1 MKKNNTK
8 YMIAGGI
15 GLVLVVVVAVT
26 AATVAGR
33 KVNERKY
40 GVKMESAKQY
50 LLDEDYDTA
59 ETLYLQSIEMYPE
72 KTDAY
77 KALISLYIEEGDYDN
92 AYDTADEGYTNTQ
105 DTFFE
110 TVMERVREERAKR
123 QKNGQQADI
132 LQQVYATDKDD
143 DKIAARF
150 MLLDNISAFCYQQYV
165 DTYGSCDVSDAGSQ
179 GYKAKFANFS
189 GSVYFKNSDDT
200 PNAVDMASRKITQR
214 VKPYKIVLTSL
225 SMLFVGY
232 DGYLSF
238 EKLQTIFDISVQPK
252 QDKKGNYWISF
263 KKNGCSMK
271 METDS
276 EGNLVGETPKII
288 IAPLDLKTVE
298 WVEEPEQEEEEEEDT
313 FVLGGNTYTYDV
325 TEINISGAQIYDLS
339 PLENCK
345 KLRSLILYDCGIEDI
360 TPLQGCE
367 SLVELCLDYN
377 PFSDLSPLAGL
388 KNLEYLQ
395 FHESGVTDLSPIY
408 GLDLK
413 LMNPCSPGVTR
424 DQVEEYK
431 RLHPDCICYWD
442 YYMIE

>member
-1 MKKNNTK
+1 MKKKTTK
-8 YMIAGGI
+8 YIMIGGI
-15 GLVLVVVVAVT
+15 GLVIVAVAAIT

-50 LLDEDYDTA
+50 LLEENYDAA

-77 KALISLYIEEGDYDN
+77 KELISLYIQEGDYEN
-92 AYDTADEGYTNTQ
+92 AYDTADEGYANTQ

-110 TVMERVREERAKR
+110 TVMEKVKEERAKK
-123 QKNGQQADI
+123 QKG
-132 LQQVYATDKDD
+132 LQGETLQEVYDVDKDD
-143 DKIAARF
+143 SKIAARF
-150 MLLDNISAFCYQQYV
+150 MLLDNIGAFCYQQYV
-165 DTYGSCDVSDAGSQ
+165 NTYGRCDVTEAGSQ
-179 GYKAKFANFS
+179 GYQAKFANFS
-189 GSVYFKNSDDT
+189 GSVYFKNTDDI
-200 PNAVDMASRKITQR
+200 PNAVDTASRKITKR
-214 VKPYKIVLTSL
+214 VKPYKIVLSSP

-232 DGYLSF
+232 DGYMSF
-238 EKLQTIFDISVQPK
+238 KTLEEIFAINIQPK
-252 QDKKGNYWISF
+252 QDKKGKYWISF
-263 KKNGCSMK
+263 EKNGCSVK

-276 EGNLVGETPKII
+276 EGNLSGDSPTII
-288 IAPLDLKTVE
+288 IAPLDLTTVE
-298 WVEEPEQEEEEEEDT
+298 WVEEPEEEEEEEEDT
-313 FVLGGNTYTYDV
+313 FMLSGNTYTYDV
-325 TEINISGAQIYDLS
+325 TEISISNVQINDLS
-339 PLENCK
+339 PLEKCK

-367 SLVELCLDYN
+367 SLVELYLDYN
-377 PFSDLSPLAGL
+377 PFSDLSPLSGL
-388 KNLEYLQ
+388 TNLQYLQ

-431 RLHPDCICYWD
+431 RLHPDCTCYWD
-442 YYMIE
+442 YYTIE